1 MTKIIY
7 GTANFNSDY
16 GILRS
21 QHFSDI
27 GLNKFLLNNHIDTLD
42 TALAYKY
49 DLKNL
54 SLVRKKNLKII
65 SKLRLPK
72 FNKLKFLNNLEK
84 NIRINLKYLKKKNYE
99 TMLFHNVN
107 DLKTNEGKELLSILK
122 DLKNKK
128 LIKNIGTSIY
138 DRNEINI
145 SLKYFKPEVIQF
157 PLNPINKKNFDK
169 SFVNYLKKIGIKSQI
184 RSVFFQGLLLKNIF
198 YIKKQRINKNIIKAL
213 LFIDNLSKKK
223 KLTKLE
229 LTIDYV
235 RSVNPDSIVVGVD
248 NIQQFKIITEL
259 FKRNIE
265 AKKINSLR
273 KFDNIDTRANILFK

>member
-7 GTANFNSDY
+7 GTANFNLDY
-16 GILRS
+16 GVLRS
-21 QHFSDI
+21 QHISDTR
-27 GLNKFLLNNHIDTLD
+27 LNEFLLNNHIDTLD
-42 TALAYKY
+42 TALVYKY

-65 SKLRLPK
+65 SKIKLPK

-99 TMLFHNVN
+99 TMLFHNMN
-107 DLKTNEGKELLSILK
+107 DLKTNEGKELLSALK

-128 LIKNIGTSIY
+128 LIKNIGISIY
-138 DRNEINI
+138 DKDELNI
-145 SLKYFKPEVIQF
+145 SLKYFKPEVVQF

-169 SFVNYLKKIGIKSQI
+169 SFVNYLKKIDIKSQV
-184 RSVFFQGLLLKNIF
+184 RSIFFQGLLLKNIF
-198 YIKKQRINKNIIKAL
+198 YIKKQRINKNVKKAL
-213 LFIDNLSKKK
+213 VSIHNLSKKK

-229 LTIDYV
+229 LAIDYV
-235 RSVNPDSIVVGVD
+235 RSVNPDSVVVGAD
-248 NIQQFKIITEL
+248 NIQQFKNINEL

-265 AKKINSLR
+265 AKKINGLR
-273 KFDNIDTRANILFK
+273 KFDNIDTRADILFK

>member
-107 DLKTNEGKELLSILK
+107 DLKTNEGKELLSVLK

-273 KFDNIDTRANILFK
+273 KFDNIDTRASILYK

>member
-1 MTKIIY
+1 MIKIIY

-21 QHFSDI
+21 QHIPDTR
-27 GLNKFLLNNHIDTLD
+27 LNEFLLNNHIDTLD

-65 SKLRLPK
+65 SKIRLPK

-107 DLKTNEGKELLSILK
+107 NLKTNEGKELLSVLK

-128 LIKNIGTSIY
+128 LIKNIGISIY
-138 DRNEINI
+138 GKDELNI
-145 SLKYFKPEVIQF
+145 SLKYFKPEVVQF

-169 SFVNYLKKIGIKSQI
+169 SFVNYLKKIDIKSQV
-184 RSVFFQGLLLKNIF
+184 RSIFFQGLLLKNIF
-198 YIKKQRINKNIIKAL
+198 YIKKQKINKNIKKAL
-213 LFIDNLSKKK
+213 LSIHNLSKKK

-229 LTIDYV
+229 LAIDYV

-248 NIQQFKIITEL
+248 NIQQFMNINEL

-265 AKKINSLR
+265 AKKINGLR
-273 KFDNIDTRANILFK
+273 KFDNIDTRANILLK

>member
-1 MTKIIY
+1 MIKIIY

-21 QHFSDI
+21 QHIPDTR
-27 GLNKFLLNNHIDTLD
+27 LNEFLLNNHIDTLD

-65 SKLRLPK
+65 SKIRLPK

-107 DLKTNEGKELLSILK
+107 NLKTNEGKELLSVLK

-128 LIKNIGTSIY
+128 LIKNIGISIY
-138 DRNEINI
+138 GKDELNI
-145 SLKYFKPEVIQF
+145 SLKYFKPEVVQF

-169 SFVNYLKKIGIKSQI
+169 SFVNYLKKIDIKSQV
-184 RSVFFQGLLLKNIF
+184 RSIFFQGLLLKKIF
-198 YIKKQRINKNIIKAL
+198 YIKKQKNNKNIKKAL
-213 LFIDNLSKKK
+213 LSIHNLSKKK

-229 LTIDYV
+229 LAIDYV

-248 NIQQFKIITEL
+248 NIQQFMNINEL

-265 AKKINSLR
+265 AKKINGLR
-273 KFDNIDTRANILFK
+273 KFDNIDTRANILLK

>member
-1 MTKIIY
+1 MIKIIY

-21 QHFSDI
+21 QHIPDTR
-27 GLNKFLLNNHIDTLD
+27 LNEFLLNNHIDTLD

-65 SKLRLPK
+65 SKIRLPK

-107 DLKTNEGKELLSILK
+107 NLKTNEGKELLSVLK

-128 LIKNIGTSIY
+128 LIKNIGISIY
-138 DRNEINI
+138 GKDELNI
-145 SLKYFKPEVIQF
+145 SLKYFKPEVVQF

-169 SFVNYLKKIGIKSQI
+169 SFVNYLKKIDIKSQV
-184 RSVFFQGLLLKNIF
+184 RSIFFQGLLLKNIF
-198 YIKKQRINKNIIKAL
+198 YIKKQRINKNIKKAL
-213 LFIDNLSKKK
+213 LSIHNLSKKK

-229 LTIDYV
+229 LAIDYV

-248 NIQQFKIITEL
+248 NIQQFMNINEL

-265 AKKINSLR
+265 AKKINGLR
-273 KFDNIDTRANILFK
+273 KFDNIDTRANILLK